1 MRYELETGSVAIRFE
16 AAAPMAAEK
25 IADRVSI
32 AVDRNGAIQTIW
44 VDNPPWVAVFDG
56 TGDASK
62 SSGAAPSYDEEVD
75 VLTFDFGGAQYS
87 ASEEASMPG
96 IVVDYDVNGDVRG
109 LEIFDASKRI
119 SRTELETIAK
129 APVAATRVQSRRA
142 AG

>member
-1 MRYELETGSVAIRFE
+1 
-16 AAAPMAAEK
+16 
-25 IADRVSI
+25 
-32 AVDRNGAIQTIW
+32 
-44 VDNPPWVAVFDG
+44 
-56 TGDASK
+56 
-62 SSGAAPSYDEEVD
+62 
-75 VLTFDFGGAQYS
+75 
-87 ASEEASMPG
+87 MPG